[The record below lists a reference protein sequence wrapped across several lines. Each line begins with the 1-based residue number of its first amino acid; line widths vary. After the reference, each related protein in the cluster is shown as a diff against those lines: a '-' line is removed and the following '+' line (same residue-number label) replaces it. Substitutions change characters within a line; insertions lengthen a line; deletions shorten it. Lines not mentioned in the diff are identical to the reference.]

1 MLSIF
6 SNLFS
11 FLGRNLGYWCFYL
24 LKFRFLKCFVTKS
37 VFWSR
42 CRSEPSF
49 YRWSRS
55 RIFLPRARAEKK
67 ISGDRA
73 GAEEKWLSS
82 ATLVVHI
89 VLLLY
94 FYFLKLFLRLM
105 TQYWG
110 AVYSITGGNVASR
123 EYWMIDCFTV
133 NFLVFRFLIDFY

>member
-24 LKFRFLKCFVTKS
+24 LKFRFLKCFVKKS

-94 FYFLKLFLRLM
+94 FYFFSCFCVNWLSTEVQYTVLQVAMLRHENIEWLIAS
-105 TQYWG
+105 Q
-110 AVYSITGGNVASR
+110 SIS
-123 EYWMIDCFTV
+123 
-133 NFLVFRFLIDFY
+133 